1 MSNNT
6 LDNDG
11 ESSIQRWVNKS
22 IRDSDALYSYL
33 FKLTIVSIVLVSLY
47 PFYYLFVVAVTPSGR
62 TTDIGLLPAGL
73 DFTSFIEVFHVIPFH
88 RYVINSLIIATLT
101 TLVVLSLA
109 SIAGYVFGR
118 LEFPAKRPLFL
129 LILVISYFP
138 SATFLI
144 ALFRLLTGN
153 VSVMGL
159 TSPDLFNTPGAVVVP
174 VTALTL
180 PFAVFLLTIF
190 YSQIPD
196 GLEDAARVTGTSRL
210 GALYRVIMPLSA
222 PGLVTAGVLTFISA
236 YNEFFFSFLMV
247 DGSAENWSPI
257 VWGLFNYQGQY
268 SAMFDLMAAASLVGI
283 LPVAVL
289 VLFAQK
295 KIVSGLTA
303 GSIKG

>member
-11 ESSIQRWVNKS
+11 ESLIQQWVNKS

-33 FKLTIVSIVLVSLY
+33 FKLTVVSIVLVSLY

-73 DFTSFIEVFHVIPFH
+73 DLTSFIEVFQVIPFH
-88 RYVINSLIIATLT
+88 RYVINSLVIATLT